1 MDKIVIA
8 GAGQAAIQSAV
19 SLRKFGYEG
28 SITIIGEES
37 HPPYQRPPLSKDY
50 LLGKT
55 QLDRVHLKKEAF
67 YAENKIELIINTKV
81 ESIDRKEKMVSLSNK
96 ENLAYG
102 KLIIAV
108 GSRVRKLDVPGVNK
122 NGIHYLR
129 GLDDANSLKENL
141 KEGKKLVIVGAGYIG
156 LEVAAVAASLKIETS
171 VIDIADRVMSRT
183 VDPLISD
190 YYHSLHANNGVNI
203 HLKHGLKSIT
213 GKGNVEKVF
222 CTNNLE
228 LDADIVVI
236 GAGVIPNDELAS
248 TAGLTCENGIVVNE
262 FGQTED
268 ENIYACGDCTN
279 HPNKILGRKLRLES
293 VHNAMEQS
301 KVVASSIMG
310 LEEPY
315 NQVPWFWSDQFD
327 LKLQIAGLSDGYDD
341 LVIRGDIKNSREF
354 AAFYFKGDK
363 LLAVDAVN
371 SPREFMLGRMV
382 LGKGKTL
389 DKKAIADQSAD
400 LKTAII

>member
-67 YAENKIELIINTKV
+67 YEENKIELIINTRV
-81 ESIDRKEKMVSLSNK
+81 ESIDRKRKTVSLSNK
-96 ENLAYG
+96 ENLDYG
-102 KLIIAV
+102 KLIIAA
-108 GSRVRKLDVPGVNK
+108 GSRVRKLDVPGVDK

-129 GLDDANSLKENL
+129 GLDDANALKENL

-190 YYHSLHANNGVNI
+190 YYHSLHKNSGVNI

-213 GKGNVEKVF
+213 GEGNVEKVF

-236 GAGVIPNDELAS
+236 GAGVIPNDELAL

-268 ENIYACGDCTN
+268 KNIYACGDCTN

-301 KVVASSIMG
+301 KAVASSIMG
-310 LEEPY
+310 LKEPY
-315 NQVPWFWSDQFD
+315 NQVPWFWSDQYD
-327 LKLQIAGLSDGYDD
+327 HKLQIVGLSGDHDE
-341 LVIRGDIKNSREF
+341 VIMRGSKSEQSFLLFYLKNKEII
-354 AAFYFKGDK
+354 
-363 LLAVDAVN
+363 AVN
-371 SPREFMLGRMV
+371 AINSSKEFLISKKLVANKVIISP
-382 LGKGKTL
+382 
-389 DKKAIADQSAD
+389 DIISDQSVQLND
-400 LKTAII
+400 LLL

>member
-67 YAENKIELIINTKV
+67 YEENKIELIINTRV
-81 ESIDRKEKMVSLSNK
+81 ESIDRKRKTVSLSNK
-96 ENLAYG
+96 ENLDYG
-102 KLIIAV
+102 KLIIAA
-108 GSRVRKLDVPGVNK
+108 GSRVRKLDVPGVDK

-129 GLDDANSLKENL
+129 GLDDANALKENL

-190 YYHSLHANNGVNI
+190 YYHSLPKNNGVNI

-236 GAGVIPNDELAS
+236 GAGVIPNDELAL

-268 ENIYACGDCTN
+268 KNIYACGDCTN

-301 KVVASSIMG
+301 KAVASSIMG
-310 LEEPY
+310 LKEPY
-315 NQVPWFWSDQFD
+315 NQVPWFWSDQYD
-327 LKLQIAGLSDGYDD
+327 HKLQIVGLSGDHDE
-341 LVIRGDIKNSREF
+341 VIMRGSKSEQSF
-354 AAFYFKGDK
+354 LLFYLKDK
-363 LLAVDAVN
+363 EIIAVN
-371 SPREFMLGRMV
+371 AINSSKEFLIS
-382 LGKGKTL
+382 
-389 DKKAIADQSAD
+389 KKLVANKVRISSDIINDQSSN
-400 LKTAII
+400 LNEFLT

>member
-55 QLDRVHLKKEAF
+55 QLDRVHLKKETF
-67 YAENKIELIINTKV
+67 YEENKIELIINTRV
-81 ESIDRKEKMVSLSNK
+81 ESIDRKRKTVSLSNK
-96 ENLAYG
+96 ENLDYG
-102 KLIIAV
+102 KLIIAA
-108 GSRVRKLDVPGVNK
+108 GSRVRKLDVPGVDK

-129 GLDDANSLKENL
+129 GLDDANALKENL

-190 YYHSLHANNGVNI
+190 YYHSLHKNNGVNI

-213 GKGNVEKVF
+213 GEGNVEKVF

-236 GAGVIPNDELAS
+236 GAGVIPNDELAL

-268 ENIYACGDCTN
+268 KNIYACGDCTN

-301 KVVASSIMG
+301 KAVASSIMG
-310 LEEPY
+310 LKEPY
-315 NQVPWFWSDQFD
+315 NQVPWFWSDQYD
-327 LKLQIAGLSDGYDD
+327 HKLQIVGLSGDHDE
-341 LVIRGDIKNSREF
+341 VIMRGSKSEQSF
-354 AAFYFKGDK
+354 LLFYLKDK
-363 LLAVDAVN
+363 EIIAVN
-371 SPREFMLGRMV
+371 AINSSKEFLIS
-382 LGKGKTL
+382 
-389 DKKAIADQSAD
+389 KKLVANKVRISSDIISDQSSN
-400 LKTAII
+400 LNELLT

>member
-55 QLDRVHLKKEAF
+55 QLDRVHLKKETF
-67 YAENKIELIINTKV
+67 YEENKIELIINTRV
-81 ESIDRKEKMVSLSNK
+81 ESIDRKRKTVSLSNK
-96 ENLAYG
+96 ENLDYG
-102 KLIIAV
+102 KLIIAA
-108 GSRVRKLDVPGVNK
+108 GSRVRKLDVPGVDK

-129 GLDDANSLKENL
+129 GLDDANALKENL

-190 YYHSLHANNGVNI
+190 YYHSLHENNGVNI

-213 GKGNVEKVF
+213 GEGNVEKVF

-236 GAGVIPNDELAS
+236 GAGVIPNDELAL

-268 ENIYACGDCTN
+268 KNIYACGDCTN

-301 KVVASSIMG
+301 KAVASSIMG
-310 LEEPY
+310 LKEPY
-315 NQVPWFWSDQFD
+315 NQVPWFWSDQYD
-327 LKLQIAGLSDGYDD
+327 HKLQIVGLSGDHDE
-341 LVIRGDIKNSREF
+341 VIMRGSKSEQSF
-354 AAFYFKGDK
+354 LLFYLKDK
-363 LLAVDAVN
+363 EIIAVN
-371 SPREFMLGRMV
+371 AINSSKEFLIS
-382 LGKGKTL
+382 
-389 DKKAIADQSAD
+389 KKLVANKVRISSDIISDQSSN
-400 LKTAII
+400 LNELLT

>member
-67 YAENKIELIINTKV
+67 YEENKIELIINTRV
-81 ESIDRKEKMVSLSNK
+81 ESIDRKRKTVSLSNK
-96 ENLAYG
+96 ENLDYG
-102 KLIIAV
+102 KLIIAA
-108 GSRVRKLDVPGVNK
+108 GSRVRKLDVPGVDK

-129 GLDDANSLKENL
+129 GLDDANALKENL

-190 YYHSLHANNGVNI
+190 YYHSL
-203 HLKHGLKSIT
+203 SQ
-213 GKGNVEKVF
+213 E
-222 CTNNLE
+222 
-228 LDADIVVI
+228 
-236 GAGVIPNDELAS
+236 
-248 TAGLTCENGIVVNE
+248 
-262 FGQTED
+262 
-268 ENIYACGDCTN
+268 
-279 HPNKILGRKLRLES
+279 
-293 VHNAMEQS
+293 
-301 KVVASSIMG
+301 
-310 LEEPY
+310 
-315 NQVPWFWSDQFD
+315 
-327 LKLQIAGLSDGYDD
+327 
-341 LVIRGDIKNSREF
+341 
-354 AAFYFKGDK
+354 
-363 LLAVDAVN
+363 
-371 SPREFMLGRMV
+371 
-382 LGKGKTL
+382 
-389 DKKAIADQSAD
+389 
-400 LKTAII
+400 

>member
-55 QLDRVHLKKEAF
+55 QLDRVHLKKETF
-67 YAENKIELIINTKV
+67 YEENKIELIINTRV
-81 ESIDRKEKMVSLSNK
+81 ESIDRKRKTVSLSNK
-96 ENLAYG
+96 ENLDYG
-102 KLIIAV
+102 KLIIAA
-108 GSRVRKLDVPGVNK
+108 GSRVRKLDVPGVDK

-129 GLDDANSLKENL
+129 GLDDANALKENL

-190 YYHSLHANNGVNI
+190 YYHSLHKNNGVNI

-236 GAGVIPNDELAS
+236 GAGVIPNDELAL

-268 ENIYACGDCTN
+268 KNIYACGDCTN

-301 KVVASSIMG
+301 KAVASSIMG
-310 LEEPY
+310 LKEPY
-315 NQVPWFWSDQFD
+315 NQVPWFWSDQYD
-327 LKLQIAGLSDGYDD
+327 HKLQIVGLSGDHDE
-341 LVIRGDIKNSREF
+341 VIMRGSKSEQSF
-354 AAFYFKGDK
+354 LLFYLKDK
-363 LLAVDAVN
+363 EIIAVN
-371 SPREFMLGRMV
+371 AINSSKEFLIS
-382 LGKGKTL
+382 
-389 DKKAIADQSAD
+389 KKLVANKVRISSDIISDQSSN
-400 LKTAII
+400 LNELLT

>member
-190 YYHSLHANNGVNI
+190 YYHSLHENNGVNI
-203 HLKHGLKSIT
+203 HLEHGLKSIT
-213 GKGNVEKVF
+213 GKRNVEKVF

-301 KVVASSIMG
+301 KAVASSITG

-315 NQVPWFWSDQFD
+315 NQVPWFWSDQYD
-327 LKLQIAGLSDGYDD
+327 HKLQIVGLSGDHDE
-341 LVIRGDIKNSREF
+341 VIMRGSQSEQSFLLFYLKNKEII
-354 AAFYFKGDK
+354 
-363 LLAVDAVN
+363 AVN
-371 SPREFMLGRMV
+371 AINSSKEFLIS
-382 LGKGKTL
+382 
-389 DKKAIADQSAD
+389 KKLVENKVIISSDIISDQSVQLND
-400 LKTAII
+400 LLL

>member
-67 YAENKIELIINTKV
+67 YEENKIELIINTRV
-81 ESIDRKEKMVSLSNK
+81 ESIDRKRKTVSLSNK
-96 ENLAYG
+96 ENLDYG
-102 KLIIAV
+102 KLIIAA
-108 GSRVRKLDVPGVNK
+108 GSRVRKLDVPGVDK

-129 GLDDANSLKENL
+129 GLDDANALKENL

-190 YYHSLHANNGVNI
+190 YYHSLHENNGVNI

-236 GAGVIPNDELAS
+236 GAGVIPNDELAL

-268 ENIYACGDCTN
+268 KNIYACGDCTN

-301 KVVASSIMG
+301 KAVASSIMG
-310 LEEPY
+310 LKEPY
-315 NQVPWFWSDQFD
+315 NQVPWFWSDQYD
-327 LKLQIAGLSDGYDD
+327 HKLQIVGLSGDHDE
-341 LVIRGDIKNSREF
+341 VIMRGSKSEQSF
-354 AAFYFKGDK
+354 LLFYLKDK
-363 LLAVDAVN
+363 EIIAVN
-371 SPREFMLGRMV
+371 AINSSKEFLIS
-382 LGKGKTL
+382 
-389 DKKAIADQSAD
+389 KKLVANKVRISSDIISDQSSN
-400 LKTAII
+400 LNELLT

>member
-55 QLDRVHLKKEAF
+55 QLDRVHLKKETF
-67 YAENKIELIINTKV
+67 YEENKIELIINTRV
-81 ESIDRKEKMVSLSNK
+81 ESIDRKRKTVSLSNK
-96 ENLAYG
+96 ENLDYG
-102 KLIIAV
+102 KLIIAA
-108 GSRVRKLDVPGVNK
+108 GSRVRKLDVPGVDK

-129 GLDDANSLKENL
+129 GLDDANALKENL

-190 YYHSLHANNGVNI
+190 YYHSLHENNGVNI

-236 GAGVIPNDELAS
+236 GAGVIPNDELAL

-268 ENIYACGDCTN
+268 KNIYACGDCTN

-301 KVVASSIMG
+301 KAVASSIMG
-310 LEEPY
+310 LKEPY
-315 NQVPWFWSDQFD
+315 NQVPWFWSDQYD
-327 LKLQIAGLSDGYDD
+327 HKLQIVGLSGDHDE
-341 LVIRGDIKNSREF
+341 VIMRGSKSEQSF
-354 AAFYFKGDK
+354 LLFYLKDK
-363 LLAVDAVN
+363 EIIAVN
-371 SPREFMLGRMV
+371 AINSSKEFLIS
-382 LGKGKTL
+382 
-389 DKKAIADQSAD
+389 KKLVANKVRISSDIISDQSSN
-400 LKTAII
+400 LNELLT

>member
-55 QLDRVHLKKEAF
+55 QLDRVHLKKETF
-67 YAENKIELIINTKV
+67 YEENKIELIINTRV
-81 ESIDRKEKMVSLSNK
+81 ESIDRKRKTVSLSNK
-96 ENLAYG
+96 ENLDYG
-102 KLIIAV
+102 KLIIAA
-108 GSRVRKLDVPGVNK
+108 GSRVRKLDVPGVDK

-141 KEGKKLVIVGAGYIG
+141 KEGTKLVIVGAGYIG

-190 YYHSLHANNGVNI
+190 YYHSLHKNNGVNI

-213 GKGNVEKVF
+213 GEGNVEKVF

-236 GAGVIPNDELAS
+236 GAGVIPNDELAL

-268 ENIYACGDCTN
+268 KNIYACGDCTN

-301 KVVASSIMG
+301 KAVASSIMG
-310 LEEPY
+310 LKEPY
-315 NQVPWFWSDQFD
+315 NQVPWFWSDQYD
-327 LKLQIAGLSDGYDD
+327 HKLQIVGLSGDHDE
-341 LVIRGDIKNSREF
+341 VIMRGSKSEQSF
-354 AAFYFKGDK
+354 LLFYLKDK
-363 LLAVDAVN
+363 EIIAVN
-371 SPREFMLGRMV
+371 AINSSKEFLIS
-382 LGKGKTL
+382 
-389 DKKAIADQSAD
+389 KKLVANKVRISSDIISDQSSN
-400 LKTAII
+400 LNELLT

>member
-55 QLDRVHLKKEAF
+55 QLDRVHLKKETF
-67 YAENKIELIINTKV
+67 YEENKIELIINTRV
-81 ESIDRKEKMVSLSNK
+81 ESIDRKRKTVSLSNK
-96 ENLAYG
+96 ENLDYG
-102 KLIIAV
+102 KLIIAA
-108 GSRVRKLDVPGVNK
+108 GSRVRKLDVPGVDK

-129 GLDDANSLKENL
+129 GLDDANALKENL

-190 YYHSLHANNGVNI
+190 YYHSLHENNGVNI
-203 HLKHGLKSIT
+203 HLEHGLKSIT

-236 GAGVIPNDELAS
+236 GAGVIPNDELAL

-268 ENIYACGDCTN
+268 KNIYACGDCTN

-301 KVVASSIMG
+301 KAVASSIMG
-310 LEEPY
+310 LKEPY
-315 NQVPWFWSDQFD
+315 NQVPWFWSDQYD
-327 LKLQIAGLSDGYDD
+327 HKLQIVGLSGDHDE
-341 LVIRGDIKNSREF
+341 VIMRGSKSEQSF
-354 AAFYFKGDK
+354 LLFYLKDK
-363 LLAVDAVN
+363 EIIAVN
-371 SPREFMLGRMV
+371 AINSSKEFLIS
-382 LGKGKTL
+382 
-389 DKKAIADQSAD
+389 KKLVANKVRISSDIISDQSSN
-400 LKTAII
+400 LNELLT

>member
-55 QLDRVHLKKEAF
+55 QLDRVHLKKETF
-67 YAENKIELIINTKV
+67 YEENKIELIINTRV
-81 ESIDRKEKMVSLSNK
+81 ESIDRKRKTVSLSNK
-96 ENLAYG
+96 ENLDYG
-102 KLIIAV
+102 KLIIAA
-108 GSRVRKLDVPGVNK
+108 GSRVRKLDVPGVDK

-129 GLDDANSLKENL
+129 GLDDANALKENL

-190 YYHSLHANNGVNI
+190 YYHSLHENNGVKI

-236 GAGVIPNDELAS
+236 GAGVIPNDELAL

-268 ENIYACGDCTN
+268 KNIYACGDCTN

-301 KVVASSIMG
+301 KAVASSIVG

-315 NQVPWFWSDQFD
+315 NQVPWFWSDQYD
-327 LKLQIAGLSDGYDD
+327 HKLQIVGLSGDHDE
-341 LVIRGDIKNSREF
+341 VIMRGSKSEQSFLLFYLKNKEII
-354 AAFYFKGDK
+354 
-363 LLAVDAVN
+363 AVN
-371 SPREFMLGRMV
+371 AINSSKEFLIS
-382 LGKGKTL
+382 
-389 DKKAIADQSAD
+389 KKLVANKVRISSDIISDQSSN
-400 LKTAII
+400 LNELLT

>member
-67 YAENKIELIINTKV
+67 YEENKIELIINTRV
-81 ESIDRKEKMVSLSNK
+81 ESIDRKRKTVSLSNK
-96 ENLAYG
+96 ENLDYG
-102 KLIIAV
+102 KLIIAA
-108 GSRVRKLDVPGVNK
+108 GSRVRKLDVPGVDK

-129 GLDDANSLKENL
+129 GLDDANALKENL

-190 YYHSLHANNGVNI
+190 YYNSLHENNGVNI

-236 GAGVIPNDELAS
+236 GAGVIPNDELAL

-268 ENIYACGDCTN
+268 KNIYACGDCTN

-301 KVVASSIMG
+301 KAVASSIMG
-310 LEEPY
+310 LKEPY
-315 NQVPWFWSDQFD
+315 NQVPWFWSDQYD
-327 LKLQIAGLSDGYDD
+327 HKLQIVGLSGDHDE
-341 LVIRGDIKNSREF
+341 VIMRGSKSEQSF
-354 AAFYFKGDK
+354 LLFYLKDK
-363 LLAVDAVN
+363 EIIAVN
-371 SPREFMLGRMV
+371 AINSSKEFLIS
-382 LGKGKTL
+382 
-389 DKKAIADQSAD
+389 KKLVANKVRISSDIISDQSSN
-400 LKTAII
+400 LNELLT

>member
-55 QLDRVHLKKEAF
+55 QLDRVHLKKETF
-67 YAENKIELIINTKV
+67 YEENKIELIINTRV
-81 ESIDRKEKMVSLSNK
+81 ESIDIKRKTVSLSNK
-96 ENLAYG
+96 ENLDYG
-102 KLIIAV
+102 KLIIAA
-108 GSRVRKLDVPGVNK
+108 GSRVRKLDVPGVDK

-129 GLDDANSLKENL
+129 GLDDANALKENL

-190 YYHSLHANNGVNI
+190 YYHSLHENNGVNI

-236 GAGVIPNDELAS
+236 GAGVIPNDELAL

-268 ENIYACGDCTN
+268 KNIYACGDCTN

-301 KVVASSIMG
+301 KAVASSIMG
-310 LEEPY
+310 LKEPY
-315 NQVPWFWSDQFD
+315 NQVPWFWSDQYD
-327 LKLQIAGLSDGYDD
+327 HKLQIVGLSGDHDE
-341 LVIRGDIKNSREF
+341 VIMRGSKSEQSF
-354 AAFYFKGDK
+354 LLFYLKDK
-363 LLAVDAVN
+363 EIIAVN
-371 SPREFMLGRMV
+371 AINSSKEFLIS
-382 LGKGKTL
+382 
-389 DKKAIADQSAD
+389 KKLVANKVRISSDIISDQSSN
-400 LKTAII
+400 LNELLT

>member
-67 YAENKIELIINTKV
+67 YEENKIELIINTRV
-81 ESIDRKEKMVSLSNK
+81 ESIDRKRKTVSLSNK
-96 ENLAYG
+96 ENLDYG
-102 KLIIAV
+102 KLIIAA
-108 GSRVRKLDVPGVNK
+108 GSRVRKLDVPGVDK

-129 GLDDANSLKENL
+129 GLDDANALKENL

-190 YYHSLHANNGVNI
+190 YYHSLHKNNGVNI

-213 GKGNVEKVF
+213 GEGNVEKVF

-236 GAGVIPNDELAS
+236 GAGVIPNDELAL

-268 ENIYACGDCTN
+268 KNIYACGDCTN

-301 KVVASSIMG
+301 KAVASSIMG
-310 LEEPY
+310 LKEPY
-315 NQVPWFWSDQFD
+315 NQVPWFWSDQYD
-327 LKLQIAGLSDGYDD
+327 HKLQIVGLSGDHDE
-341 LVIRGDIKNSREF
+341 VIMRGSKSEQSF
-354 AAFYFKGDK
+354 LLFYLKDK
-363 LLAVDAVN
+363 EIIAVN
-371 SPREFMLGRMV
+371 AINSSKEFLIS
-382 LGKGKTL
+382 
-389 DKKAIADQSAD
+389 KKLVANKVRISSDIISDQSSN
-400 LKTAII
+400 LNELLT

>member
-55 QLDRVHLKKEAF
+55 QLDRVHLKKETF
-67 YAENKIELIINTKV
+67 YEDNKIDLIINTKV
-81 ESIDRKEKMVSLSNK
+81 KSIDRKRKTVSLSNK
-96 ENLAYG
+96 ENLDYG

-108 GSRVRKLDVPGVNK
+108 GSRVRKLDVPGVDK

-129 GLDDANSLKENL
+129 GLDDANALKENL

-190 YYHSLHANNGVNI
+190 YYHSLHVNNGVNI

-236 GAGVIPNDELAS
+236 GAGVIPNDELAL
-248 TAGLTCENGIVVNE
+248 TAGLACENGIVVNE

-268 ENIYACGDCTN
+268 KNIYACGDCTN
-279 HPNKILGRKLRLES
+279 HPNKILGRRLRLES

-315 NQVPWFWSDQFD
+315 NQVPWFWSDQYD
-327 LKLQIAGLSDGYDD
+327 HKLQIVGLSGDHDE
-341 LVIRGDIKNSREF
+341 VVMRGSKSEQSFLLFYLKNKEII
-354 AAFYFKGDK
+354 
-363 LLAVDAVN
+363 AVN
-371 SPREFMLGRMV
+371 AINSSKEFLIS
-382 LGKGKTL
+382 
-389 DKKAIADQSAD
+389 KKLVANKVRISSDIISDQSSN
-400 LKTAII
+400 LNELLT

>member
-67 YAENKIELIINTKV
+67 YEENKIELIINTRV
-81 ESIDRKEKMVSLSNK
+81 ESIDRKRKTVSLSNK
-96 ENLAYG
+96 ENLDYG
-102 KLIIAV
+102 KLIIAA
-108 GSRVRKLDVPGVNK
+108 GSRVRKLDVPGVDK

-129 GLDDANSLKENL
+129 GLDDANALKENL

-190 YYHSLHANNGVNI
+190 YYHSLHKNNGVNI

-236 GAGVIPNDELAS
+236 GAGVIPNDELAL

-268 ENIYACGDCTN
+268 KNIYACGDCTN

-301 KVVASSIMG
+301 KAVASSIMG
-310 LEEPY
+310 LKEPY
-315 NQVPWFWSDQFD
+315 NQVPWFWSDQYD
-327 LKLQIAGLSDGYDD
+327 HKLQIVGLSGDHDE
-341 LVIRGDIKNSREF
+341 VIMRGSKSEQSF
-354 AAFYFKGDK
+354 LLFYLKDK
-363 LLAVDAVN
+363 EIIAVN
-371 SPREFMLGRMV
+371 AINSSKEFLIS
-382 LGKGKTL
+382 
-389 DKKAIADQSAD
+389 KKLVANKVRISSDIISDQSSN
-400 LKTAII
+400 LNELLT

>member
-67 YAENKIELIINTKV
+67 YEENKIELIINTRV
-81 ESIDRKEKMVSLSNK
+81 ESIDRKRKTVSLSNK
-96 ENLAYG
+96 ENLDYG
-102 KLIIAV
+102 KLIIAA
-108 GSRVRKLDVPGVNK
+108 GSRVRKLDVPGVDK

-129 GLDDANSLKENL
+129 GLDDANALKENL

-190 YYHSLHANNGVNI
+190 YYHSLHENNGVNI
-203 HLKHGLKSIT
+203 HLKNGLKSIT

-236 GAGVIPNDELAS
+236 GAGVIPNDELAL

-268 ENIYACGDCTN
+268 KNIYACGDCTN

-301 KVVASSIMG
+301 KAVASSIMG
-310 LEEPY
+310 LKEPY
-315 NQVPWFWSDQFD
+315 NQVPWFWSDQYD
-327 LKLQIAGLSDGYDD
+327 HKLQIVGLSGDHDE
-341 LVIRGDIKNSREF
+341 VIMRGSKSEQSF
-354 AAFYFKGDK
+354 LLFYLKDK
-363 LLAVDAVN
+363 EIIAVN
-371 SPREFMLGRMV
+371 AINSSKEFLIS
-382 LGKGKTL
+382 
-389 DKKAIADQSAD
+389 KKLVANKVRISSDIISDQSSN
-400 LKTAII
+400 LNELLT

>member
-55 QLDRVHLKKEAF
+55 QLDRVHLKKETF
-67 YAENKIELIINTKV
+67 YEENKIELIINTRV
-81 ESIDRKEKMVSLSNK
+81 ESIDRKRKTVSLSNK
-96 ENLAYG
+96 ENLDYG
-102 KLIIAV
+102 KLIIAA
-108 GSRVRKLDVPGVNK
+108 GSRVRKLDVPGVDK

-129 GLDDANSLKENL
+129 GLDDANALKENL

-190 YYHSLHANNGVNI
+190 YYHSLHENNGVNI
-203 HLKHGLKSIT
+203 HLKNGLKSIT

-236 GAGVIPNDELAS
+236 GAGVIPNDELAL

-268 ENIYACGDCTN
+268 KNIYACGDCTN

-301 KVVASSIMG
+301 KAVASSIMG
-310 LEEPY
+310 LKEPY
-315 NQVPWFWSDQFD
+315 NQVPWFWSDQYD
-327 LKLQIAGLSDGYDD
+327 HKLQIVGLSGDHDE
-341 LVIRGDIKNSREF
+341 VIMRGSKSEQSF
-354 AAFYFKGDK
+354 LLFYLKDK
-363 LLAVDAVN
+363 EIIAVN
-371 SPREFMLGRMV
+371 AINSSKEFLIS
-382 LGKGKTL
+382 
-389 DKKAIADQSAD
+389 KKLVANKVRISSDIISDQSSN
-400 LKTAII
+400 LNELLT

>member
-55 QLDRVHLKKEAF
+55 QLDRVYLKKETF
-67 YAENKIELIINTKV
+67 YEENKIDLIINTKV
-81 ESIDRKEKMVSLSNK
+81 KSIDRKRKTVSLSNK
-96 ENLAYG
+96 ENLDYG

-108 GSRVRKLDVPGVNK
+108 GSRVRKLDVPGVDK

-129 GLDDANSLKENL
+129 GLDDANALKENL

-190 YYHSLHANNGVNI
+190 YYHSLHVNNGVNI

-236 GAGVIPNDELAS
+236 GAGVIPNDELAL
-248 TAGLTCENGIVVNE
+248 TAGLACKNGIVVNE

-268 ENIYACGDCTN
+268 KNIYACGDCTN
-279 HPNKILGRKLRLES
+279 HPNKILGRRLRLES

-315 NQVPWFWSDQFD
+315 NQVPWFWSDQYD
-327 LKLQIAGLSDGYDD
+327 HKLQIVGLSGDHDE
-341 LVIRGDIKNSREF
+341 VVMRGSKSERSFLLFYLKNKEII
-354 AAFYFKGDK
+354 
-363 LLAVDAVN
+363 AVN
-371 SPREFMLGRMV
+371 AINSSKEFLIS
-382 LGKGKTL
+382 
-389 DKKAIADQSAD
+389 KKLVANKVRISSDIISDQSSN
-400 LKTAII
+400 LNELLT

>member
-55 QLDRVHLKKEAF
+55 QLDRVHLKKETF
-67 YAENKIELIINTKV
+67 YEDNKIDLIINTKV
-81 ESIDRKEKMVSLSNK
+81 KSIDRKRKTVSLSNK
-96 ENLAYG
+96 ENLDYG

-108 GSRVRKLDVPGVNK
+108 GSRVRKLDVPGVDQ

-129 GLDDANSLKENL
+129 GLDDANALKENL

-236 GAGVIPNDELAS
+236 GAGVIPNDELAL
-248 TAGLTCENGIVVNE
+248 TAGLACENGIVVNE

-268 ENIYACGDCTN
+268 KNIYACGDCTN
-279 HPNKILGRKLRLES
+279 HPNKILGRRLRLES

-315 NQVPWFWSDQFD
+315 NQVPWFWSDQYD
-327 LKLQIAGLSDGYDD
+327 HKLQIVGLSGDHDE
-341 LVIRGDIKNSREF
+341 VVMRGSKSEQSFLLFYLKNKEII
-354 AAFYFKGDK
+354 
-363 LLAVDAVN
+363 AVN
-371 SPREFMLGRMV
+371 AINSSKEFLIS
-382 LGKGKTL
+382 
-389 DKKAIADQSAD
+389 KKLVANKVRISSDIISDQSSN
-400 LKTAII
+400 LNELLT

>member
-67 YAENKIELIINTKV
+67 YEENKIELIINTRV
-81 ESIDRKEKMVSLSNK
+81 ESIDRKRKTVSLSNK
-96 ENLAYG
+96 ENLDYG
-102 KLIIAV
+102 KLIIAA
-108 GSRVRKLDVPGVNK
+108 GSRVRKLDVPGVDK

-129 GLDDANSLKENL
+129 GLDDANALKENL

-190 YYHSLHANNGVNI
+190 YYHSLHKNNGVNI

-236 GAGVIPNDELAS
+236 GAGVIPNDELAL

-268 ENIYACGDCTN
+268 KNIYACGDCTN

-301 KVVASSIMG
+301 KAVASSIMG
-310 LEEPY
+310 LKEPY
-315 NQVPWFWSDQFD
+315 NQVPWFWSDQYD
-327 LKLQIAGLSDGYDD
+327 HKLQIVGLSGDHDE
-341 LVIRGDIKNSREF
+341 VIMRGSKSEQSF
-354 AAFYFKGDK
+354 LLFYLKDK
-363 LLAVDAVN
+363 EIIAVN
-371 SPREFMLGRMV
+371 AINSSKEFLIS
-382 LGKGKTL
+382 
-389 DKKAIADQSAD
+389 KKLVANKVRISSDIISDQSSN
-400 LKTAII
+400 LN